1 MKPVSEYNPMA
12 PETAE
17 DPYEFYAALRQQ
29 APVYEV
35 PGLGLF
41 IVSRYDDVLQVVR
54 NPGLFSSKSGPAALP
69 PPPEVLEIIRQ
80 GYVPVD
86 TLLTNDPPSHG
97 RYRALVNH
105 AFTPRRVA
113 VMEEYM
119 RELAEALVGAF
130 AARGRAELVGEL
142 AVPLPLTII
151 ADQLG
156 VPRADMGDFKRWSDD
171 SVAAL
176 GGMISFERQLEC
188 ARSIVE
194 FQRYFEKRIEEV
206 RTRPRDD
213 MLSDLVQARLD
224 GGGDGLGVA
233 ELLSIL
239 QQILVAGNETT
250 TNLISSAMLLLLRNP
265 EQMRAVV
272 EDPSLIPNM
281 IEEALRLESPVQVMF
296 RMATE
301 DVELAGVRIPGG
313 ARVAVH
319 YAAANRD
326 ERQFPEPERFDV
338 RRENARSH
346 LAFGFGQHY
355 CIGAGLARKEGI
367 VAFETLFARLRD
379 FRLAAGADLSHQP
392 SFILRGLRELAVEFE
407 AR

>member
-1 MKPVSEYNPMA
+1 
-12 PETAE
+12 
-17 DPYEFYAALRQQ
+17 
-29 APVYEV
+29 
-35 PGLGLF
+35 
-41 IVSRYDDVLQVVR
+41 VVR
-54 NPGLFSSKSGPAALP
+54 NPGVFSSKSGPAALP
-69 PPPEVLEIIRQ
+69 PPPEVVEIIRQ
-80 GYVPVD
+80 GYYPVD

-113 VMEEYM
+113 VMETYM
-119 RELAEALVGAF
+119 RDLAERLVDGF
-130 AARGRAELVGEL
+130 AARGRAELVGEF

-156 VPRADMGDFKRWSDD
+156 VPRRDMGDFKRWSDD

-206 RTRPRDD
+206 RRQPRDD

-224 GGGDGLGVA
+224 GGDGLGLA
-233 ELLSIL
+233 ELVSIL

-250 TNLISSAMLLLLRNP
+250 TNLISSAMMLLLRNP

-272 EDPSLIPNM
+272 ADPSLIPNM
-281 IEEALRLESPVQVMF
+281 IEEALRLES
-296 RMATE
+296 A
-301 DVELAGVRIPGG
+301 
-313 ARVAVH
+313 
-319 YAAANRD
+319 
-326 ERQFPEPERFDV
+326 
-338 RRENARSH
+338 
-346 LAFGFGQHY
+346 
-355 CIGAGLARKEGI
+355 GAGDVPHRHAGRRPRRSPHSERRAAGGPLRRRQPRPAPVPRARALRRAPRERALASGLRLRPTLLHRCRPGAQGRI

-379 FRLAAGADLSHQP
+379 FRLSAGADLAHQP
-392 SFILRGLRELAVEFE
+392 SFILRGLRELSVEFT